1 MPIRTLIV
9 VLLALVAVSGCGR
22 RGSLQLP
29 DTAATAQPASTAP
42 ASAVSPL
49 DPGSSPATDDVI
61 PAAPPPVPD
70 EEPAPAPQK
79 KRFFLD
85 FLL

>member
-9 VLLALVAVSGCGR
+9 ILLALVAVSGCGR
-22 RGSLQLP
+22 RGNLLPP
-29 DTAATAQPASTAP
+29 DTAATAQPDSTAP
-42 ASAVSPL
+42 ASAISPL
-49 DPGSSPATDDVI
+49 DPASSPATDDVN
-61 PAAPPPVPD
+61 PASPPPVPD
-70 EEPAPAPQK
+70 EESAAAPKK